1 MRMRRAWRG
10 LALVLLLGA
19 LAAAPWAAGGAVQNL
34 RDMLQKPA
42 PEWEG
47 VLTVGVVPS
56 FPTVNLDGW
65 RCAEPRL

>member
-1 MRMRRAWRG
+1 MRRAWRG

-47 VLTVGVVPS
+47 VLTVGGRALLP
-56 FPTVNLDGW
+56 DGEPG
-65 RCAEPRL
+65 RLARRAEPRL

>member
-34 RDMLQKPA
+34 RDMLQNPA
-42 PEWEG
+42 TEWE
-47 VLTVGVVPS
+47 
-56 FPTVNLDGW
+56 
-65 RCAEPRL
+65 